1 MKAVESGTVPLGQTQ
16 LYVRV
21 CCKICQK
28 EAGIAIRHVL
38 TLSQSLRDAAP
49 PQICGH
55 VLS

>member
-28 EAGIAIRHVL
+28 EADMAIR
-38 TLSQSLRDAAP
+38 
-49 PQICGH
+49 
-55 VLS
+55 